1 MLERTFIH
9 VQRVGPKTEQR
20 LWSRGIHTWHD
31 YMERG
36 KGLLSPG
43 IHCLMEQ
50 TLEASML
57 HRDDVSFFGERLP
70 SGEMWRVFDAFKEKA
85 VYLDIETTGYQSDG
99 AEITVIGLY
108 DGKTIQTFV
117 NGINLEDFETAIAC
131 YDLVI
136 TFNGASFDLPFIR
149 SCFPGITFPGG
160 HIDLRFVLKK
170 LGLSG
175 GLKRIEK
182 NLGIGREKDVEGL
195 DGFEAIR
202 LWYAYQR
209 GDENALRTLIAYNNA
224 DIVNLQPLME
234 MAYEK
239 LEEKLCLFF
248 CSNWGTLKNR

>member
-9 VQRVGPKTEQR
+9 VQGVGPKTEQR
-20 LWSRGIHTWHD
+20 LWARGIHTWQD
-31 YMERG
+31 FIDRG
-36 KGLLSPG
+36 QGVLSPG
-43 IHCLMEQ
+43 IHRLMKQ
-50 TLEASML
+50 TLEASL
-57 HRDDVSFFGERLP
+57 KHRDDISFFNDRLS

-85 VYLDIETTGYQSDG
+85 VYLDIETTGYMQDG
-99 AEITVIGLY
+99 AEITVIGIY

-117 NGINLEDFETAIAC
+117 NGINLEDFETAIAE

-149 SCFPGITFPGG
+149 NCFPGISLPGG

-170 LGLSG
+170 LGYTG

-182 NLGIGREKDVEGL
+182 ELEITRGMDIDGV

-209 GDENALRTLIAYNNA
+209 GNKKAPSTLIEYNNA
-224 DIVNLQPLME
+224 DIVNLHPLME
-234 MAYEK
+234 MGFREMKEK
-239 LEEKLCLFF
+239 
-248 CSNWGTLKNR
+248 TLRGSES

>member
-1 MLERTFIH
+1 MLERTFIR
-9 VQRVGPKTEQR
+9 VQGVGPATEQR
-20 LWSRGIHTWHD
+20 LWARGIHTWQDFLEHG
-31 YMERG
+31 R
-36 KGLLSPG
+36 GLLAPR
-43 IHCLMEQ
+43 IDRLMEL
-50 TLEASML
+50 TLEASLL
-57 HRDDVSFFGERLP
+57 HRDDVSFFGERLS

-99 AEITVIGLY
+99 ADITVIGLY

-117 NGINLEDFETAIAC
+117 NGINLEDFEAAIAC

-149 SCFPGITFPGG
+149 SCFPGITLPGG

-170 LGLSG
+170 LGLTG

-182 NLGIGREKDVEGL
+182 NLGIGREKDIDGI

-202 LWYAYQR
+202 LWYAYQS
-209 GDENALRTLIAYNNA
+209 GDKRALRTLIEYNNA

-234 MAYEK
+234 MGFREMKEK
-239 LEEKLCLFF
+239 
-248 CSNWGTLKNR
+248 TLGQF

>member
-9 VQRVGPKTEQR
+9 VQGIGPKTEQR
-20 LWSRGIHTWHD
+20 LWARGIHTWQD

-36 KGLLSPG
+36 HGHLSPG
-43 IHCLMEQ
+43 MHCLMEQ
-50 TLEASML
+50 TLQASL
-57 HRDDVSFFGERLP
+57 EHRDDVSFFNNRLS
-70 SGEMWRVFDAFKEKA
+70 SGEMWRVFDAFRERA
-85 VYLDIETTGYQSDG
+85 VYLDIETTGYQQDG
-99 AEITVIGLY
+99 ADITVIGLY
-108 DGKTIQTFV
+108 DGKAIQTFV
-117 NGINLEDFETAIAC
+117 NGINLEDFETAIAA

-149 SCFPGITFPGG
+149 SRFPGITLPGG

-170 LGLSG
+170 LGFTG

-182 NLGIGREKDVEGL
+182 DVGIAREREVEGI

-209 GDENALRTLIAYNNA
+209 GNKKALDTLIEYNNA

-234 MAYEK
+234 MGFLEMKEK
-239 LEEKLCLFF
+239 
-248 CSNWGTLKNR
+248 TLGQI